1 MPEAGRRERAGSDN
15 APPADNKSRSP
26 QHYPEL
32 TEEVTHAG
40 IPALDQPVAG
50 NVLEEKIPALEET
63 IALFEKNVPVLDETA
78 DPSALS
84 PGVAGDET

>member
-1 MPEAGRRERAGSDN
+1 MPEAGSREPAGSDS
-15 APPADNKSRSP
+15 APPADENRKRP

-32 TEEVTHAG
+32 TGEVTHAG
-40 IPALDQPVAG
+40 IPVLDQPVAG
-50 NVLEEKIPALEET
+50 NVLEDRIPALEET
-63 IALFEKNVPVLDETA
+63 IALFEKNAPVLDEAA